1 MSQQIGIPCLFM
13 RGGTSRGPFF
23 NAADLPTCRD
33 QLSQVL
39 LDAMGRCGTPQP
51 DGLGGTASVTNKV
64 AMLSVKDG
72 VVQYFF
78 AQVVPEED
86 RVDYSPN
93 CGNMLVAVGP
103 AAIEMGLV
111 PASDGET
118 AVQIVNVNTGVRAES
133 IVQTP
138 GGKVTYAGDTTIGGV
153 ALPASPILVSFV
165 EPGGAKTAGLLP
177 TGKPTEQIDG
187 CDVSLVDS
195 AVPMLWL
202 RAADLGVDWTH
213 DGALDQ
219 DGDLMARLEAM
230 RLEAGRRMGLGDC
243 TGKVIPKVGLIAAP
257 TRGGTIS
264 ARYFTPYSLHPTFAF
279 TGGVCAASLCRLPG
293 SIASSIVE
301 ETAPGATDVR
311 IEHASGEMAIAIETR
326 AGPEHPEVAKA
337 GAVRSARLIMRGE
350 LYVRAPSA

>member
-13 RGGTSRGPFF
+13 RGGTSRGPVF

-39 LDAMGRCGTPQP
+39 LDTMGRCGSPQP

-64 AMLSVKDG
+64 AILSIADG

-111 PASDGET
+111 AAGDRET
-118 AVQIVNVNTGVRAES
+118 TVNIINVNTGVRAQS

-138 GGKVTYAGDTTIGGV
+138 GGTVTYAGDTTIGGV
-153 ALPASPILVSFV
+153 ALPAAPILVSFV
-165 EPGGAKTAGLLP
+165 EPGGAKTEGLIP
-177 TGKPTEQIDG
+177 TGKPIEQIDG

-195 AVPMLWL
+195 AVPMLWV
-202 RAADLGVDWTH
+202 RAQDLGVSWPG
-213 DGALDQ
+213 DGALD
-219 DGDLMARLEAM
+219 GDEKLMARLEAM
-230 RLEAGRRMGLGDC
+230 RLEAGHRMGLGDC
-243 TGKVIPKVGLIAAP
+243 TGKVIPKIGLIAPPAD
-257 TRGGTIS
+257 GGTIS

-293 SIASSIVE
+293 SIASTIVDE
-301 ETAPGATDVR
+301 CAPGPSDVR
-311 IEHASGEMAIAIETR
+311 IEHASGQMAIAIETR
-326 AGPEHPEVAKA
+326 PGPEHLEVAKA

-350 LYVRAPSA
+350 LYVRAPSS